1 LGKFLSNW
9 IFTLIVA
16 LVLVPLAGFFYGVNP
31 IHWQLLWI
39 VLLGTLGYSL
49 AGVLIAA
56 LSQKLRNRE
65 LSLPILLF
73 PVLIPLLMSAIRA
86 TQIVIS
92 ANLAAE
98 LLTWVGMLAGFDV
111 LMLAVGILLF
121 EPLLN
126 D

>member
-1 LGKFLSNW
+1 
-9 IFTLIVA
+9 
-16 LVLVPLAGFFYGVNP
+16 
-31 IHWQLLWI
+31 
-39 VLLGTLGYSL
+39 
-49 AGVLIAA
+49 LIAA

-92 ANLAAE
+92 ANSAAE
-98 LLTWVGMLAGFDV
+98 LFTWVGMLAGFDV